1 MRAVLDHV
9 AGRVPVIVAATHF
22 ASNICGARS
31 RRLTARAET
40 ICREFVASL
49 SMGARQFRT
58 NPGLVFG
65 LEGSDLDRFLG
76 AAATALKACEP
87 QPMLTLAFTR
97 PMVQALSEHNRVETG
112 ARSGRRGREPAGRA
126 RCSPPMR
133 KISWPTSGSATRCL
147 ARGPLPGHRHARVPV
162 GEARRSTWSL
172 SQKYGREAFDFD
184 KSRTKPRGAVR
195 WSAV

>member
-31 RRLTARAET
+31 RRAWPARVVEP

-76 AAATALKACEP
+76 AAATALKALRAP
-87 QPMLTLAFTR
+87 ADADTGI
-97 PMVQALSEHNRVETG
+97 HETY
-112 ARSGRRGREPAGRA
+112 RSGPLGTQSGRNRRAVGWARA
-126 RCSPPMR
+126 
-133 KISWPTSGSATRCL
+133 
-147 ARGPLPGHRHARVPV
+147 
-162 GEARRSTWSL
+162 
-172 SQKYGREAFDFD
+172 
-184 KSRTKPRGAVR
+184 
-195 WSAV
+195 